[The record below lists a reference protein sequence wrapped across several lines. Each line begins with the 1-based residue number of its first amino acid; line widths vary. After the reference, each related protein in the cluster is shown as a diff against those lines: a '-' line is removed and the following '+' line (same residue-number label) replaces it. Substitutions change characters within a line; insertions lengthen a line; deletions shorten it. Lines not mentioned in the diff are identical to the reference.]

1 MVVPDSSRELSTD
14 GDLSLHTVTLFKNS
28 VEQFKASASAHKFIV
43 RSSPLDAEGSV
54 DRQALKEKKAAEL
67 RDLWIGLMRL
77 LKTNFGEVFSAWV
90 HLKILRIFVESV
102 LRYGLPPSYLI
113 FILKPLESDK
123 KLRESFLQLLE
134 GLKLPGISQLE
145 LLAAIND
152 VGDKKTQA
160 RSDAANDPVEA
171 EIWHALHSHN
181 IGAEFAGAA
190 QGCQFF
196 DPYVNLSIKWTC

>member
-1 MVVPDSSRELSTD
+1 MVVPDSSREISAD
-14 GDLSLHTVTLFKNS
+14 EDYSLYTVTLFKKS
-28 VEQFKASASAHKFIV
+28 IEQFRASASAHKFVV
-43 RSSPLDAEGSV
+43 RNSPLDAERAV
-54 DRQALKEKKAAEL
+54 DRQALKEKKGAEI
-67 RDLWIGLMRL
+67 RGLWIGLMRL
-77 LKTNFGEVFSAWV
+77 LKTNFGEVFSAWM

-123 KLRESFLQLLE
+123 KLRRGFLQLLE

-152 VGDKKTQA
+152 ASDKKAQT
-160 RSDAANDPVEA
+160 RSDAANDTVEA

-196 DPYVNLSIKWTC
+196 DPYVNLSIKWAC